1 MADHRAWLVSNERS
15 GSTTSEA
22 VETLEEACSRHGL
35 AIERS
40 GVFPDDAL
48 PDAAALA
55 GFDVLVVH
63 GGDGTTNAAIRAAY
77 GWNGAVLT
85 LPGGTMNLIAL
96 RLHGEADAHTIVQR
110 FCRGAIRRVRP
121 QIARCGEGDALGGL
135 LAGPGTA
142 WHTVREA
149 MREAS
154 LIEAVTG
161 SAEAMAETLGDSTV
175 RCARP
180 QLGKAEGYPLIELT
194 PGAHGL
200 QADGFHA
207 ETAGDFAAQGWA
219 LVRRRFREGPHDRV
233 ALSGELVLKSTD
245 GAPVSLLIDGE
256 PASAGPSVTLTS
268 VPTEVDLI
276 ASENGF

>member
-22 VETLEEACSRHGL
+22 VETLEQACSRHGL

-40 GVFPDDAL
+40 GVFPNDAL

-77 GWNGAVLT
+77 GWDGAVLT

-110 FCRGAIRRVRP
+110 FCRRRGPAGAPADRAVRRGRCAGRS
-121 QIARCGEGDALGGL
+121 ARRARHR
-135 LAGPGTA
+135 LACRCA
-142 WHTVREA
+142 R
-149 MREAS
+149 
-154 LIEAVTG
+154 
-161 SAEAMAETLGDSTV
+161 

-180 QLGKAEGYPLIELT
+180 
-194 PGAHGL
+194 
-200 QADGFHA
+200 
-207 ETAGDFAAQGWA
+207 
-219 LVRRRFREGPHDRV
+219 R
-233 ALSGELVLKSTD
+233 
-245 GAPVSLLIDGE
+245 
-256 PASAGPSVTLTS
+256 
-268 VPTEVDLI
+268 
-276 ASENGF
+276 